1 MVTQATS
8 TQYAAYTAGTGTES
22 DPYVLASNS
31 GTITLETGKYYVL
44 EGGATIGTAVINDSN
59 ASGST
64 GGIDVNGAHLTI
76 DSDGKGTS
84 VAGKIDMSGQGSS
97 LVLNNDTGKWSYEA
111 NLVGEDISAG
121 GNQYYTYPALQNA
134 TITNFGSGASMCT
147 NNIPGGFGSSIGIAG
162 SYTDSSTLIL
172 KHSTS
177 IPVNASASNPHA
189 NNGSGYYGVSVTGVG
204 GTASCPTST
213 QYFYPQNGG
222 NCIDGCFLPGTHI
235 LTRDGE
241 KLVETLVEGDEIAV
255 IENGQTVFR
264 PLAWLGRSH
273 ADVAALGFDVD
284 AYPVRIR
291 KDAFGAGAP
300 HRDLLVTSEHCIHI
314 DGKFVPV
321 RMLVNGASILIDRSI
336 TAFDFYHVE
345 LEQHGV
351 IVSEGLETES
361 YLDTGNRGTFE
372 NSTVRA
378 LRPHFAGGFV
388 ITGGKSWENDAG
400 APLVTDQATVEPIWK
415 TVAAR
420 AETLGLS
427 VAGGAAETTN
437 DPDIRLVAEDGREIR
452 AVRHTGN
459 TYSFMVPSTVA
470 DVRIVSRTARPSEM
484 VGPFCDDRRDLG
496 VVVGEVTVTN
506 GRDRAV
512 LTDHLSDADISGWQA
527 YEGGVGRWTSGNAL
541 LSLGSAGEGLFAR
554 MVEVEVLVAGPYRIG
569 DAEQAAIQVA

>member
-44 EGGATIGTAVINDSN
+44 QGGATIGTAVIKEYN

-64 GGIDVNGAHLTI
+64 GGINVNGAHLTI
-76 DSDGKGTS
+76 DSDGHGTS
-84 VAGKIDMSGQGSS
+84 VAGKIDMGAQGSS
-97 LVLNNDTGKWSYEA
+97 LVLNNETGKWSYEA

-121 GNQYYTYPALQNA
+121 GDQYYTYPALQNA
-134 TITNFGSGASMCT
+134 TVTNFGSGASMCT
-147 NNIPGGFGSSIGIAG
+147 NNIPGGLGTSIGIAG

-172 KHSTS
+172 KKSSS
-177 IPVNASASNPHA
+177 IPVNASSANPHA
-189 NNGSGYYGVSVTGVG
+189 NAGSGYYGVSVTGVG
-204 GTASCPTST
+204 GTASNPTSN
-213 QYFYPQNGG
+213 QNFYTNGG
-222 NCIDGCFLPGTHI
+222 GSCIEGCFLPGTHI

-273 ADVAALGFDVD
+273 ADVAALGFDED

-291 KDAFGAGAP
+291 KDAFGEGAP
-300 HRDLLVTSEHCIHI
+300 HRDLLVTSEHCIHV

-321 RMLVNGASILIDRSI
+321 RMLVNGSSILIDRSI
-336 TAFDFYHVE
+336 NAFDFFHVE

-372 NSTVRA
+372 NSTIRA
-378 LRPHFAGGFV
+378 MRPHFAGGFV
-388 ITGGKSWENDAG
+388 IAGGKTWERDAG
-400 APLVTDQATVEPIWK
+400 APLATDRATVEPVWK
-415 TVAAR
+415 ALAAR
-420 AETLGLS
+420 AETLGLTD
-427 VAGGAAETTN
+427 AASAMETTT
-437 DPDIRLVAEDGREIR
+437 DPDIRLVTEDGREIR
-452 AVRHTGN
+452 AVRHAGN
-459 TYSFMVPSTVA
+459 TYSFMVPSSVA
-470 DVRIVSRTARPSEM
+470 DVRIVSRTSRPSEM
-484 VGPFCDDRRDLG
+484 VGPFCDDRRNLG
-496 VVVGEVTVTN
+496 VVVSEVTVTN
-506 GRDRAV
+506 GRDRSI
-512 LTDHLSDADISGWQA
+512 LNDHLSETALDGWHA
-527 YEGGVGRWTSGNAL
+527 YEGGVGRWTAGNAL

-554 MVEVEVLVAGPYRIG
+554 MVEIEVLMAGPYRIDG
-569 DAEQAAIQVA
+569 AEQSAVQVA